1 MFCPRVL
8 CASVTSAC
16 WSIYLSEQTLIAKD
30 VPMKEIRLGFPER
43 HLSLFRDAVLLDA
56 GQFCANIDRA
66 SDKRSAQFGVELTSV
81 LSFAVFVVAMSS
93 LNEVAFRVPQF
104 GWPDFPSLCD

>member
-1 MFCPRVL
+1 
-8 CASVTSAC
+8 
-16 WSIYLSEQTLIAKD
+16 
-30 VPMKEIRLGFPER
+30 MKEIRLGFPER

-93 LNEVAFRVPQF
+93 LNVGGMYCCRAKPFFRLRERGDPHA
-104 GWPDFPSLCD
+104 